1 MEVPEQKDIL
11 EIIDKYEGL
20 QKDKEGN
27 PFTLFLYKLAE
38 WGAIISGVFLSV
50 GVLLI
55 STNVIRR
62 TITGRVIIGLFEIT
76 EVCMI
81 LAVTFAFSYTERCA
95 GHIATD
101 GIVSRLP
108 RIPRIIIFTLNQ
120 LLYIA
125 VLGVLVWSA
134 ASQAIDSF
142 MMGEFSSTLRIN
154 YVPFRALFVVGLCLW
169 TMIVASKAWTAIRK
183 EWKK

>member
-1 MEVPEQKDIL
+1 MEVPDPNDIL

-20 QKDKEGN
+20 QLDKEGN
-27 PFTLFLYKLAE
+27 PLTLSLYKLAD
-38 WGAIISGVFLSV
+38 WGAIISGFFLSA
-50 GVLLI
+50 GVILI

-62 TITGRVIIGLFEIT
+62 ALTGKVIIGLFEIT

-108 RIPRIIIFTLNQ
+108 RIPRVIIFTLNQ
-120 LLYIA
+120 LLYIV

-142 MMGEFSSTLRIN
+142 AMGEFSSTLRIN
-154 YVPFRALFVVGLCLW
+154 YVPFRTLFVVGIFLW
-169 TMIVASKAWTAIRK
+169 TVIVASKAWTAIKK